1 VGTSLFAIFCNVWGS
16 ITCENTKYV
25 HKDSS
30 VSSSRNQPSSD
41 FGRILLDAVITRYK
55 PKKISFPEVR
65 QQGVRQS
72 PSAKGGCGFN
82 DAWFVVF
89 VKTIKPFMGLI
100 RPH

>member
-1 VGTSLFAIFCNVWGS
+1 MFGGTSLVKIQNMCRN
-16 ITCENTKYV
+16 
-25 HKDSS
+25 DSS

-41 FGRILLDAVITRYK
+41 FGRILLNAVITRYK

-82 DAWFVVF
+82 EA
-89 VKTIKPFMGLI
+89 
-100 RPH
+100 